1 MRRPDFNVP
10 SMAHSSEQQLGD
22 LFSLTHWIASFRKA
36 GAQLC
41 VLYLAQPFTRGAVK
55 QVPSL
60 EQISNLTAMTQCG
73 VSSGCYGSTEGS
85 IAKSGGQGGEWIWQD
100 FHRGD
105 NLI

>member
-10 SMAHSSEQQLGD
+10 SMAYSSEQQLGD
-22 LFSLTHWIASFRKA
+22 LFSLTHWIASSRKA

-85 IAKSGGQGGEWIWQD
+85 LA
-100 FHRGD
+100 
-105 NLI
+105 